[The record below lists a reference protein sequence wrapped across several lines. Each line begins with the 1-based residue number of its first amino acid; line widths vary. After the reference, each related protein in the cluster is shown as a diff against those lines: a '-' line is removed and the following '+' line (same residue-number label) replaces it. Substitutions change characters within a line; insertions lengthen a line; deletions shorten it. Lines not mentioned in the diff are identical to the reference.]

1 MRNLF
6 HRQNDLGINRAPMD
20 FFETTPL
27 GRILSRFSKDV
38 DVLDNV
44 LPMHLTDFIVCSIE
58 VTTKRRISKQS
69 YAQ

>member
-1 MRNLF
+1 
-6 HRQNDLGINRAPMD
+6 MD

-27 GRILSRFSKDV
+27 GRILSRFSKDI

-58 VTTKRRISKQS
+58 VKTKTKIFK
-69 YAQ
+69 

>member
-1 MRNLF
+1 ME
-6 HRQNDLGINRAPMD
+6 

-27 GRILSRFSKDV
+27 GRILSRFSKDI

-58 VTTKRRISKQS
+58 VKTIEQLSAVTSFHSSEITSV
-69 YAQ
+69 YNICDV